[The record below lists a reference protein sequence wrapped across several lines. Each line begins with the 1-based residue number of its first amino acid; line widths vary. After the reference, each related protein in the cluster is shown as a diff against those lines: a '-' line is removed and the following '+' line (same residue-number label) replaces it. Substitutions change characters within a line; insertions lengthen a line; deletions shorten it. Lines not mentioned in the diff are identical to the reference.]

1 MTGIAVVGA
10 AEAQMGAAL
19 PGLSAAD
26 VMAQAARAA
35 LADAGL
41 APADVDGVFAAATQM
56 PWASVTLSEDLGIR
70 PRSQDTTM
78 LGGASPMAHVNHA
91 RAAIAAGLCEVA
103 VIAYGSTQ
111 RSVGRATASVQ
122 ERDPWEA
129 PYAPPL
135 PVAAYALAAS
145 RHMHDYGT
153 TAEQLAWVAV
163 SARQWAQRREG
174 AWSREPLTLADVAAA
189 RRVCDPFGVR
199 DCCLV
204 TDGGAALV
212 VTSVARARGL
222 RRPPVFVLGAAEAQT
237 HRSVSSMPDLTTTA
251 AFESGARAFAEAGL
265 RPADVDSAQIYD
277 AFTITPILFL
287 EDLGFCPKGEGGAFV
302 ADGRIAPGGE
312 LRVNTSGGGLSYGH
326 PGMNGLPLLVE
337 AVREVREEG
346 KDVVLAHGNGGV
358 LSTQATVLLGSE
370 EAAGER
376 PRTKVARLREPAGAV
391 MGRRRR
397 ATAGRALREPGSRG
411 QTP

>member
-1 MTGIAVVGA
+1 MTGLAIVGA
-10 AEAQMGAAL
+10 AEAQMGVAL

-26 VMAQAARAA
+26 VMAEAARAA

-41 APADVDGVFAAATQM
+41 TTADVDGVFAAATQV
-56 PWASVTLSEDLGIR
+56 PWASTTLAEDLGIQ
-70 PRSQDTTM
+70 PRYSDSTM
-78 LGGASPMAHVNHA
+78 IGGASPMAHLNHA

-103 VIAYGSTQ
+103 VIGYGSTQ

-122 ERDPWEA
+122 DVDPWEA
-129 PYAPPL
+129 RYAPML
-135 PVAAYALAAS
+135 PIAAYALAAS
-145 RHMHDYGT
+145 RHMHEYGT
-153 TAEQLAWVAV
+153 TPEQLAWVAV
-163 SARQWAQRREG
+163 SARQWAQRRG
-174 AWSREPLTLADVAAA
+174 DPAWSQGDLGVDDVLASP
-189 RRVCDPFGVR
+189 RVCDPFGVR

-204 TDGGAALV
+204 TDGGGALV

-222 RRPPVFVLGAAEAQT
+222 RSTPVFLLGAGEAQT
-237 HRSVSSMPDLTTTA
+237 HRHVSAMPDLTRTA
-251 AFESGARAFAEAGL
+251 AVESGARAFAEAGL
-265 RPADVDSAQIYD
+265 RPSDVESAQIYD

-287 EDLGFCPKGEGGAFV
+287 EDLGFCGKGDGGAFV
-302 ADGRIAPGGE
+302 EGGRIAPGGE
-312 LRVNTSGGGLSYGH
+312 LRVNTAGGGLSYGH

-346 KDVVLAHGNGGV
+346 KDIVLAHGNGGV

-370 EAAGER
+370 EVARGR

-397 ATAGRALREPGSRG
+397 ATTPGRAPRPAGAPS
-411 QTP
+411 

>member
-1 MTGIAVVGA
+1 MTGVAIAGA
-10 AEAQMGAAL
+10 AEAQMGKAL

-26 VMAQAARAA
+26 VMAEAARAA

-41 APADVDGVFAAATQM
+41 TVADVDGVFAAATQL
-56 PWASVTLSEDLGIR
+56 PWASVTLVEELGIR
-70 PRSQDTTM
+70 PRHTDSTM
-78 LGGASPMAHVNHA
+78 IGGASAMAHVNHA
-91 RAAIAAGLCEVA
+91 RAAIAAGLCDVA
-103 VIAYGSTQ
+103 LIAYGSTQ
-111 RSVGRATASVQ
+111 RSVGRASASVQ
-122 ERDPWEA
+122 EIDPWEA
-129 PYAPPL
+129 PYRPPL

-145 RHMHDYGT
+145 RHMHEYGT

-174 AWSREPLTLADVAAA
+174 AWSREDLTLEDVAAA
-189 RRVCDPFGVR
+189 PRVCDPLGVR

-204 TDGGAALV
+204 TDGGAAIV
-212 VTSVARARGL
+212 VTSVARARTL
-222 RRPPVFVLGAAEAQT
+222 RRRPVFVLGAAEAQS
-237 HRSVSSMPDLTTTA
+237 HRHISSMPDLTVTA
-251 AFESGARAFAEAGL
+251 AVESGARAFAEARL
-265 RPADVDSAQIYD
+265 RPADVDSAQLYD

-287 EDLGFCPKGEGGAFV
+287 EDLGFCEKGDGGGFV
-302 ADGRIAPGGE
+302 ADGAIAPGGK

-358 LSTQATVLLGSE
+358 LSAQATVLLGSE
-370 EAAGER
+370 AAAGQR
-376 PRTKVARLREPAGAV
+376 PRTKAMRLREPAGGN

-397 ATAGRALREPGSRG
+397 ATKKAGAR
-411 QTP
+411 